1 MEPPSKTGPDGSHVS
16 KQTEVGQPVDKRRS
30 FRPENPPNV
39 STQQDHRSDDS
50 ALSPSREKST
60 SFIDDVNPVVPED
73 VDTLMAQLMTQSSMH
88 EREEVYNDLHGV
100 ADEVVETPEMND
112 EAMNRMKL
120 ELSKMF
126 TEATAYREALAQDRS
141 FVHSYKSLLCFL
153 RAERFDPVRA
163 ATRLTKF
170 YSLKMKGFGLEK
182 LTKEIY

>member
-1 MEPPSKTGPDGSHVS
+1 MEATSKSS
-16 KQTEVGQPVDKRRS
+16 
-30 FRPENPPNV
+30 
-39 STQQDHRSDDS
+39 SDDS
-50 ALSPSREKST
+50 RALEDGRTEQQTVSPQEVRCDESSALST
-60 SFIDDVNPVVPED
+60 SLNVNSDVNPVIPTD
-73 VDTLMAQLMTQSSMH
+73 VDTLMARLMAQLSTH

-100 ADEVVETPEMND
+100 ADEVVETPEMID
-112 EAMNRMKL
+112 EAMTRMKG
-120 ELSKMF
+120 ELASMS
-126 TEATAYREALAQDRS
+126 TDATAYREALAQDRS